1 MRVDLVRQLDEL
13 AISMPVARGSLVFRC
28 GAPVSAVYIVRSGKI
43 VLVWR
48 GADHVY
54 PMDALGPGSIMGL
67 PAALS
72 GEYNVT
78 AKAVEDS
85 ELGYVPVSQVIAML
99 ESSPRLA
106 HAAMKLTAREAVRM
120 QLSADDG
127 KIHLA
132 RA

>member
-13 AISMPVARGSLVFRC
+13 AITMPLARGSLVFRC

-48 GADHVY
+48 GPDHVY
-54 PMDALGPGSIMGL
+54 PMDALGPGSIIGL

-85 ELGYVPVSQVIAML
+85 ELGYVPVSRVIAML